1 MKVNLL
7 LEASK
12 VMSPILSMSMECVSV
27 SSLILQRSSQKEIR
41 IDQVRQRNHDG
52 ITQELIRD
60 DEDA

>member
-27 SSLILQRSSQKEIR
+27 SSLILRRSSQKEIR
-41 IDQVRQRNHDG
+41 IDQVRQRNYDG